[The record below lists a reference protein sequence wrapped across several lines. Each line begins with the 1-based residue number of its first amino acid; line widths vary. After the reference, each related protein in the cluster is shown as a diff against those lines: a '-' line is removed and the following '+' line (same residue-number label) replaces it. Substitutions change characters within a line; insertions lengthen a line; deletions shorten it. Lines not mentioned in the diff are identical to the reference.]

1 MATSNRPLLLAALRG
16 PEHGDELRTLS
27 RRLIWWEAPVEAM
40 ADGDAFVATVMSDG
54 TSDEIELVE
63 SIVGESGLLAAY
75 RAAPEGVF
83 DPVRRRIWAMRLIG
97 PPPTAGDPDPGGPR
111 PMGVADASA

>member
-1 MATSNRPLLLAALRG
+1 MTTSNRSLLLTALRG
-16 PEHGDELRTLS
+16 EEYGDELRTLA
-27 RRLIWWEAPVEAM
+27 RRVIWWEAPAEAM

-75 RAAPEGVF
+75 RAAPEGAF

-97 PPPTAGDPDPGGPR
+97 APPMAGDPDDPR
-111 PMGVADASA
+111 PMGVVTAPA